1 MLHRVVVWPLLALI
15 LVPAAHAAAGGTPA
29 GWEAGADLRAFARR
43 VVEENPR
50 VRAAAA
56 ALEQARNEA
65 RAAGRPLYNP
75 ELEVDYEDAS
85 STSGSVG
92 INQAIDW
99 GDKRTA
105 RSEVADHRVVE
116 RAAEL
121 RRIRQEL
128 LAELLG
134 GIADYQSAGMLHRL
148 ARQRSE
154 LMERF
159 ESLARKR
166 REAGDLNQ
174 VELDLARLAAAQAR
188 LQLASAATDLAAAR
202 QTLLAIVGERPREWP
217 ELPDETPSPR
227 VGEAEI
233 EQLVARL
240 PQVGVL
246 KARLAAARGM
256 VELRRRERVP
266 DPVIGVRGGREES
279 DLLVGLNLSIPLFV
293 RNDFRAEVAVADQ
306 AALVAEQEGMDLVRR
321 ARARLAGA
329 LERYRLAREA
339 WETWQ
344 RQGMESVRSQTA
356 VVDRLWRAGELST
369 ADYLVQ
375 LRQIIDTRASA
386 AGLWRRL
393 WRSWI
398 EWLVAGGRV
407 GLWLG
412 LDRAVEQAK

>member
-306 AALVAEQEGMDLVRR
+306 AALVAEQEGVDLVRR
-321 ARARLAGA
+321 ARARLVSA

-412 LDRAVEQAK
+412 LDRAAEQAK

>member
-1 MLHRVVVWPLLALI
+1 MLHRVVAWPLLALI
-15 LVPAAHAAAGGTPA
+15 LLPAVQVVAGETVPFR
-29 GWEAGADLRAFARR
+29 EADAELRDFARR

-65 RAAGRPLYNP
+65 LAAGRPLYNP

-85 STSGSVG
+85 STAGSVG

-99 GDKRTA
+99 GDKRSA
-105 RSEVADHRVVE
+105 RSEVADHRVLE
-116 RAAEL
+116 KAAEL
-121 RRIRQEL
+121 QRIRQDL

-174 VELDLARLAAAQAR
+174 VELDLARLASAQAR

-202 QTLLAIVGERPREWP
+202 QTLLAIVGERPRQWP
-217 ELPDETPSPR
+217 ELPDVTPSPR

-233 EQLVARL
+233 ERLVAGL
-240 PQVGVL
+240 PQVRVL
-246 KARLAAARGM
+246 KARLAAARST

-266 DPVIGVRGGREES
+266 DPVIGVRGGQEES

-306 AALVAEQEGMDLVRR
+306 AALVAEQEGVDLVRR
-321 ARARLAGA
+321 ARARLVSA
-329 LERYRLAREA
+329 LERYRLVREA
-339 WETWQ
+339 WQTWQ
-344 RQGMESVRSQTA
+344 RQGMESVRSQTE

-398 EWLVAGGRV
+398 EWLAAGGRIEQ
-407 GLWLG
+407 WLG
-412 LDRAVEQAK
+412 LGEQP